1 MDSLTR
7 AVLIG
12 VPCAVIV
19 LMILWP
25 AYGIFFLLSLLI
37 LAAICLKAGLHT
49 TPDPWRPVIYR
60 WGQLHRLGPSGVVF
74 LLPGIDALGG
84 PDERVD
90 LRPLSQD
97 IVVSQIASAE
107 GDAVYLNLELTWQMH
122 PAMTRLTPLMKQ
134 TLQKMPEQRQRMI
147 EHTVSVVAR
156 HLLLNYSSDQLRR
169 ADLRENATEIL
180 RNAVNELLAPHG
192 LLIDTVFWRGSLP
205 SDEYIKAKLAIKI
218 AHERLAALIDD
229 VALVRERLPDVAPGE
244 FLTQQA
250 WIDLLR
256 RGIAPPVLPGLPYM
270 PPPPTKHAD

>member
-7 AVLIG
+7 VVVIG

-19 LMILWP
+19 LIILFP
-25 AYGIFFLLSLLI
+25 AHGIFFLLGFAI
-37 LAAICLKAGLHT
+37 LAVISLKVGLHT
-49 TPDPWRPVIYR
+49 TPDPWRPAIYR
-60 WGQLHRLGPSGVVF
+60 FGQLHRLGPGGVIF

-90 LRPLSQD
+90 MRPLSQD
-97 IVVSQIASAE
+97 IVVSQIASAD
-107 GDAVYLNLELTWQMH
+107 GDSVYMNLELTWQMH
-122 PAMTRLTPLMKQ
+122 PAVTRFTSQMKQ
-134 TLQKMPEQRQRMI
+134 TFLKTPEQRRRMI
-147 EHTVSVVAR
+147 EQIVSVVAR
-156 HLLLNYSSDQLRR
+156 HLLLNYSANQLRR

-180 RNAVNELLAPHG
+180 RDAVNELLAPHG
-192 LLIDTVFWRGSLP
+192 LLIDTIFWRGSLP

-229 VALVRERLPDVAPGE
+229 VALVRERLPDVAPAD

-256 RGIAPPVLPGLPYM
+256 QGVSPPALPGLPYM
-270 PPPPTKHAD
+270 PPPPARHPD